1 MQEIKYLPPP
11 AAPPNPVR
19 KFAAALVGAAAVGLG
34 LMFSMMLF
42 VLVVV
47 FAVAAFGYL
56 HWKTRGLRKQL
67 REQQKMAGAMFENAT
82 RESGRGEIIEGEATR
97 VFDEGKP

>member
-11 AAPPNPVR
+11 ASPPSPL
-19 KFAAALVGAAAVGLG
+19 KKIAAAVVGVAAVGLG

-42 VLVVV
+42 VFLVI
-47 FAVAAFGYL
+47 FAVTAFGYL
-56 HWKTRGLRKQL
+56 QWKTRGLRKQL
-67 REQQKMAGAMFENAT
+67 REQQKMAGGVFENAT
-82 RESGRGEIIEGEATR
+82 RESVRGEIIEGEATR